1 MNIDLQAL
9 EETKKA
15 CHQELNLIQEKYNTK
30 HSQLLYQFAIKEFKN
45 QFIFSLVGMIGVCF
59 VSYLIS
65 DVSLMCIIV
74 YFLVLG
80 CMALMEHIRND
91 FYEMKELISVSY
103 IHEGRSFLY
112 RSAIMGV
119 FQLLMFIFL
128 CCVLPL
134 DTLAMVKAILYA
146 LLPVYLSQMIFIF
159 FMKYIANIFIA
170 LVSYLSFYLVMIVGL
185 EYFQVANYI
194 ELSTCILWSVI
205 VLIIYMMNTVL
216 FYKTRKEK
224 DIIWN

>member
-1 MNIDLQAL
+1 MKIDLQAL
-9 EETKKA
+9 EATKNA

-30 HSQLLYQFAIKEFKN
+30 HSQLFYQYAIKEFKN
-45 QFIFSLVGMIGVCF
+45 QFIFSLIGMIAVCF
-59 VSYLIS
+59 VSYLMR
-65 DVSLMCIIV
+65 DASLMCVIV

-80 CMALMEHIRND
+80 CMAMMEHIKND
-91 FYEMKELISVSY
+91 FYGMKELVGVSY

-134 DTLAMVKAILYA
+134 NSLSIMKAIIYA
-146 LLPVYLSQMIFIF
+146 LLPVYLSQMIFVF

-170 LVSYLSFYLVMIVGL
+170 LISYLSFYLVMIVGL
-185 EYFQVANYI
+185 EYFQVVEYVK
-194 ELSTCILWSVI
+194 LSTCILWSVI
-205 VLIIYMMNTVL
+205 VFIVYMINTLL
-216 FYKTRKEK
+216 FYKARKEK